1 MKVDLRT
8 CVPGQSVKNGG
19 GETLIY
25 AKHFPEEPLYK
36 HALCDLIEN
45 EVVYFMDD
53 GKYYKPLP
61 KSLCNI
67 VEILPLDKLEQPKP
81 DKHPSVAWWES
92 CPWITDRKPTE
103 ADGNYMNQVL
113 VHLSIQQEPK
123 RILSSMSWETVRSD
137 EDWIHCMN
145 WNPLVLSNKEKALAL
160 IAKHKDSLTVG
171 VWVPTPDEWD
181 IICEGLTE

>member
-1 MKVDLRT
+1 MKVDLKT
-8 CVPGQSVKNGG
+8 CVPGQSVKNGDG
-19 GETLIY
+19 ATLIY
-25 AKHFPEEPLYK
+25 AKHFPDEPLYK

-61 KSLCNI
+61 KSLLNI

-92 CPWITDRKPTE
+92 CPWITDRLPTVL
-103 ADGNYMNQVL
+103 DGDTFGRVCIKSNEGRVL
-113 VHLSIQQEPK
+113 TSNWIDVNAYEN
-123 RILSSMSWETVRSD
+123 
-137 EDWIHCMN
+137 WIHIYS
-145 WNPLVLSNKEKALAL
+145 WQPPKQTPKEKALAL
-160 IAKHKDSLTVG
+160 IAKHKDSSTVG

-181 IICEGLTE
+181 IILEGLEE